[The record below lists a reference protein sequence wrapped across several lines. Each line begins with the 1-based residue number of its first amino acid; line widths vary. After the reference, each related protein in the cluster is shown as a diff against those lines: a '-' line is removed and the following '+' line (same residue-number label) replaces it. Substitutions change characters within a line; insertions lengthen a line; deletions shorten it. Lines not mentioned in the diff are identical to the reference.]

1 MESVKTVTS
10 LSLGSVL
17 KRPEQ
22 TTTKPPTKPFVM
34 ASTLPPNSLGGGADC
49 EQGRGFFFLVQ
60 QNKRPRRCP
69 VSNPYSLCAGLTRT
83 VAST

>member
-34 ASTLPPNSLGGGADC
+34 ASTLPPNSLGGGLTASKV
-49 EQGRGFFFLVQ
+49 GGFFFSF
-60 QNKRPRRCP
+60 NKIKGHDVALSRTLILCVP
-69 VSNPYSLCAGLTRT
+69 V
-83 VAST
+83 